1 MATIST
7 TYLWTHIVTLPA
19 QVRVVTIFST
29 TNNKPAT
36 TTTTTTTIT
45 AAAAVT
51 TGNYSHT
58 TGSHCL
64 LPTHFNNSIIPFVS
78 MDVSN
83 DRTL

>member
-7 TYLWTHIVTLPA
+7 NYLWTNIVTLPA
-19 QVRVVTIFST
+19 HVRVVTIFST
-29 TNNKPAT
+29 TNNKPAAT
-36 TTTTTTTIT
+36 TTTT
-45 AAAAVT
+45 AAAVT
-51 TGNYSHT
+51 YSNYSHT